1 MKGYFPIL
9 VVLITALFAFNCSD
23 LDSQTKSNQKVVT
36 ENKTGKTMET
46 NFTLSFNE
54 GLEKAAKE
62 KKNMIVDFY
71 TDWCH
76 WCKVMD
82 EKTFNNDSVATK
94 LSERFV
100 TVRINAESP
109 TESAT
114 FQGKNFTNIELTRA
128 FQVTGFPSLAFIS
141 PELEVITVIPGYIQV
156 DQFSYIL
163 DYIDQ
168 ECYKKKMSF
177 EEFMKRKGECEDS
190 TKTVSDAPKM

>member
-1 MKGYFPIL
+1 MKKYFPIL
-9 VVLITALFAFNCSD
+9 IVLTVALFALSCSD
-23 LDSQTKSNQKVVT
+23 GDSQTKSNKKIVA
-36 ENKTGKTMET
+36 ENKIGKTMEK
-46 NFTLSFNE
+46 NFTLSFND

-82 EKTFNNDSVATK
+82 EKTFNNDSIAAK

-109 TESAT
+109 TETAT
-114 FQGKNFTNIELTRA
+114 FKGKNFTNIELTRA

-141 PELEVITVIPGYIQV
+141 PELEVITIIPGYIQA
-156 DQFSYIL
+156 DQFTYIL

-177 EEFMKRKGECEDS
+177 EEFMKRKGECEEEKKTAPDS
-190 TKTVSDAPKM
+190 TTM